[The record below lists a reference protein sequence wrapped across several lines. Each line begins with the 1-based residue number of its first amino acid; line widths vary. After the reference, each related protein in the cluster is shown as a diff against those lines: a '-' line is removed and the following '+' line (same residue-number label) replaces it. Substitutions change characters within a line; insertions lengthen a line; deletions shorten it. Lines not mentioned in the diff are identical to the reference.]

1 MMKMKKQGITTT
13 KNLVFIGLFTAITA
27 VLSQVAI
34 PLPTG
39 VPITLQT
46 FAVALA
52 GYYLGWAK
60 GAVSMVVYI
69 LLGAVGAPVFSNW
82 KGGYEVLVGPTG
94 GFIFGFVIFAL
105 LCGLGSSKRFSKNK
119 LLVKGIAVGLGIA
132 GLLIDHVCGALW
144 YAHTASVGAG
154 KSFLVVSLPYLV
166 KDIISVTAAYLV
178 SEELIRRLAGVGS
191 KPAKTA

>member
-1 MMKMKKQGITTT
+1 MKMNKQSIITN
-13 KNLVFIGLFTAITA
+13 KDLVFIGLFTALTA

-52 GYYLGWAK
+52 GYYLGWVK
-60 GAVSMVVYI
+60 GAVSIVVYI
-69 LLGAVGAPVFSNW
+69 MLGAVGAPVFSNW
-82 KGGYEVLVGPTG
+82 KGGYQVLVGPTG

-105 LCGLGSSKRFSKNK
+105 LCGVGSSKKLSQNK
-119 LLVKGIAVGLGIA
+119 LLAKGIAVGLGLA
-132 GLLIDHVCGALW
+132 GLFIDHVSGALW
-144 YAHTASVGAG
+144 YAHTANIGIG

-166 KDIISVTAAYLV
+166 KDIISVAAAYLV
-178 SEELIRRLAGVGS
+178 SEELIRRLRT
-191 KPAKTA
+191 AKIRVER